1 LHITMV
7 KKILANGE
15 PCKKCQD
22 VERRLKEA
30 NHWAK
35 LDAIVIANENDPKSE
50 GMELAQ
56 SYDIGVAPFF
66 IVENEGEI
74 KIYTLFFKFVN
85 EVLKDR
91 SSNSEANKELIEN
104 NSDLDFI

>member
-1 LHITMV
+1 MV

>member
-1 LHITMV
+1 MV

-30 NHWAK
+30 NYWAK

>member
-1 LHITMV
+1 MV
-7 KKILANGE
+7 KKILANGQ
-15 PCKKCQD
+15 PCKKCED
-22 VERRLKEA
+22 VERRLREA

-74 KIYTLFFKFVN
+74 KIYTLYFKFVS
-85 EVLKDR
+85 EVLKGN
-91 SSNSEANKELIEN
+91 SSNAQANQELIEN
-104 NSDLDFI
+104 NSDLDLI